1 MTMLSAEIFIFISSH
16 VLIII
21 FLYIF
26 LLSLLLSGPQFITGA
41 NGFNNNEQSL
51 SMF

>member
-26 LLSLLLSGPQFITGA
+26 LLSLRLSGTQFIAGA
-41 NGFNNNEQSL
+41 NGFHNTEQSL
-51 SMF
+51 CMF